1 MITRGK
7 YLFVGVSALGLAM
20 PAAAMAQAAPT
31 EVQAGQDG
39 AQTVPAPAGEGEIVV
54 TAIRRSMA
62 TSQAIKQ
69 DSDQIVDSVVAEDIG
84 KLPDVTG
91 AESLARITG
100 VQVDRG
106 GGEASGVRVR
116 GLPDLTTTYN
126 GREIFTAEG
135 RSVALQDFPSAS
147 IARIDVYKSASANL
161 VEPGIAGLIDVR
173 SRMPLDF
180 KGSRIAGGVS
190 GVHWSQSQK
199 IGLDANLLLSTRWH
213 TGIGEMG
220 FLIEGSYADVNFL
233 DSARVVSQS
242 ILTRTGVAGTTGAI
256 RYPNNINI
264 TYSPGDRYRPSA
276 HTAFQWRPS
285 SNLEIYADG
294 LYQGFRSDDAGR
306 NLTVNNGA
314 GATLSNITYFP
325 GTNMVRSFTATL
337 GTFPTG
343 TQNAIIGKTDTY
355 QAGAGFVWRPGK
367 LRVTG
372 DAAYTD
378 STYSQFNQALV
389 FTLTRVQPT
398 RNYNFDSPDGVG
410 GGTVTL
416 SNYDLYDRANYRMTA
431 FNESGRRAN
440 GKDIQA
446 RLDFE
451 YPVER
456 LGLTKIQGGIRFTT
470 HDAKLQTYSRNG
482 TAPAGQFF
490 SVLPLDFTSN
500 FAGRKGDDVDSI
512 LSWVS
517 PTPETIR
524 SNADYL
530 RTLVGVAKGR
540 PAFLAPTFQGNEK
553 GYSAYLQARYALDLG
568 VPVDGLIG
576 IRAVRTDDEI
586 NGFTTVPGTVTGTS
600 VDVPVSRKNSYTDY
614 LPNVSLRAKLTR
626 EIQMRLA
633 FTQTRTRP
641 AFASLSPS
649 ITVGLPSDI
658 CATNPSDPDCL
669 RVASG
674 GNPDLKPTKST
685 NYDASLE
692 YYFTKD
698 GSITVGA
705 FYRDLTGF
713 INTTTTTIIDPVY
726 NRLKIT
732 RPENGGKGRIGGF
745 EAGFRTFLRAPWL
758 PNWMHDFGVLANYTY
773 LDHKS
778 ELPQTLAAT
787 LPGLQPISGVSSHLI
802 NGSIF
807 YENRSISLRAAYN
820 YRSSFQTYNQVID
833 PTTNILGP
841 TLPVVEKGRGTL
853 DLSATLNPVENISV
867 NFSVANVL
875 GSAATNSRAFDTQG
889 DVYPYQVRFLET
901 VYRLGVRFRL

>member
-1 MITRGK
+1 VTVRSK
-7 YLFVGVSALGLAM
+7 YLLIGVSALGLAM
-20 PAAAMAQAAPT
+20 PGIAAAQEATPAS
-31 EVQAGQDG
+31 QDG
-39 AQTVPAPAGEGEIVV
+39 AQSVPESSEPSSIVV
-54 TAIRRSMA
+54 TAIRRSLA
-62 TSQAIKQ
+62 TAQAIKQ

-180 KGSRIAGGVS
+180 KGSRIAGGIS
-190 GVHWSQSQK
+190 GVHWTQSQK
-199 IGLDANLLLSTRWH
+199 IGIDANLLVSTRWH

-233 DSARVVSQS
+233 DSARVVSQG
-242 ILTRTGVAGTTGAI
+242 ILTRTGVPGTTGAI
-256 RYPNNINI
+256 LYPNNINM

-276 HTAFQWRPS
+276 HAAFQWRPS

-314 GATLSNITYFP
+314 AATLTNITYFE
-325 GTNMVRSFTATL
+325 GTNMVRSFTATG

-343 TQNAIIGKTDTY
+343 QQNAIKGKTDTY
-355 QAGAGFVWRPGK
+355 QAGGGFIWRPGK
-367 LRVTG
+367 WRITG

-378 STYSQFNQALV
+378 STYTQLNQSFV
-389 FTLTRVQPT
+389 FTQTRVQPT
-398 RNYNFDSPDGVG
+398 RNFNFDSPDGAG
-410 GGTVTL
+410 GGSVTV
-416 SNYDLYDRANYRMTA
+416 SNYDLYDPLNYRITA

-440 GKDIQA
+440 GRDIQA

-451 YPVER
+451 YPLEGW
-456 LGLTKIQGGIRFTT
+456 LNKIQGGIRFNTR
-470 HDAKLQTYSRNG
+470 DAKLQTYTQNG
-482 TAPAGQFF
+482 NAPTGYNYT
-490 SVLPLDFTSN
+490 VLPLEFTSN
-500 FAGRKGDDVDSI
+500 FAGRRGDDVNSI
-512 LSWVS
+512 VSWIS
-517 PTPETIR
+517 PTPESIR
-524 SNADYL
+524 ANADYL
-530 RTLVGVAKGR
+530 RTLVGKAKGQ
-540 PAFLAPTFQGNEK
+540 PAFLAPTFQGTEK
-553 GYSAYLQARYALDLG
+553 GYSAYLQARYALDIG

-576 IRAVRTDDEI
+576 IRAIRTEDNI
-586 NGFTTVPGTVTGTS
+586 NGFTTVPGATAGST
-600 VDVPVSRKNSYTDY
+600 VDVPVIRNNSYTDY

-626 EIQMRLA
+626 ELQLRLA

-649 ITVGLPSDI
+649 ITVGVPSDI
-658 CATNPSDPDCL
+658 CSTDPTNADCL

-692 YYFTKD
+692 YYFTRD

-732 RPENGGKGRIGGF
+732 RPENGGKGRIRGV

-758 PNWMHDFGVLANYTY
+758 PEWMHDFGVLANYTY
-773 LDHKS
+773 LDHQS
-778 ELPQTLAAT
+778 ELAPALAAT
-787 LPGLQPISGVSSHLI
+787 LPGMQPLSGVSSHLV
-802 NGSIF
+802 NGSVF
-807 YENRSISLRAAYN
+807 YENRFISLRAAYN
-820 YRSSFQTYNQVID
+820 YRSSFQTYSQVVN

-841 TLPVVEKGRGTL
+841 TLPTIEDGRGTL
-853 DLSATLNPVENISV
+853 DLSGTINPRDNISL

-875 GSAATNSRAFDTQG
+875 GAVATNSRAFDTQG

-901 VYRLGVRFRL
+901 VYRLGVRFRF

>member
-1 MITRGK
+1 MNIRRK
-7 YLFVGVSALGLAM
+7 HLLIGVSALGLAM
-20 PAAAMAQAAPT
+20 PAVAAAQEAVPASQQGAQA
-31 EVQAGQDG
+31 
-39 AQTVPAPAGEGEIVV
+39 VPETGETDSSIVV
-54 TAIRRSMA
+54 TAMRRSMA
-62 TSQAIKQ
+62 TAQAIKQ

-100 VQVDRG
+100 VQVDRS

-161 VEPGIAGLIDVR
+161 VEPGIAGLVDVR

-180 KGSRIAGGVS
+180 KGSRIAGGIS
-190 GVHWSQSQK
+190 GVHWTQSQK
-199 IGLDANLLLSTRWH
+199 IGIDANLLLSTRWH

-233 DSARVVSQS
+233 DSARVVSQG
-242 ILTRTGVAGTTGAI
+242 ILTRTGVPGTTGAI
-256 RYPNNINI
+256 LYPNNINM

-276 HTAFQWRPS
+276 HAAFQWRPS

-314 GATLSNITYFP
+314 AATLTNITYFE
-325 GTNMVRSFTATL
+325 GTNMVRSFTAMG

-343 TQNAIIGKTDTY
+343 QQNAIKGKTDTY
-355 QAGAGFVWRPGK
+355 QAGGGFIWKPGK
-367 LRVTG
+367 WRITG

-378 STYSQFNQALV
+378 STYTQLNQSFV
-389 FTLTRVQPT
+389 FTQTRVQPT
-398 RNYNFDSPDGVG
+398 RNFNFDSPDGAG
-410 GGTVTL
+410 GGSVTV
-416 SNYDLYDRANYRMTA
+416 SNYDLYDPLNYRITA

-440 GKDIQA
+440 GRDIQA

-451 YPVER
+451 YP
-456 LGLTKIQGGIRFTT
+456 LDGWLNKIQGGIRFNTR
-470 HDAKLQTYSRNG
+470 DAKLQTYTQNG
-482 TAPAGQFF
+482 NAPTGYNYT
-490 SVLPLDFTSN
+490 VLPLEFTSN
-500 FAGRKGDDVDSI
+500 FAGRRGDEVNSI
-512 LSWVS
+512 VSWIS
-517 PTPETIR
+517 PTPESIR
-524 SNADYL
+524 ANADYL
-530 RTLVGVAKGR
+530 RTLVGKAKGQ
-540 PAFLAPTFQGNEK
+540 PAFLAPTFRGTEK
-553 GYSAYLQARYALDLG
+553 GYSAYLQARYAFDIG

-576 IRAVRTDDEI
+576 IRAIRTEDNI
-586 NGFTTVPGTVTGTS
+586 NGFTTVPGATAGSTV
-600 VDVPVSRKNSYTDY
+600 DLPVIRNNSYTDY

-626 EIQMRLA
+626 ELQLRLA

-649 ITVGLPSDI
+649 ITVGVPSDI
-658 CATNPSDPDCL
+658 CSTDPTNADCL

-692 YYFTKD
+692 YYFSRD

-732 RPENGGKGRIGGF
+732 RPENGGKGRIRGV

-758 PNWMHDFGVLANYTY
+758 PDWMHDFGVLANYTY
-773 LDHKS
+773 LDHQS
-778 ELPQTLAAT
+778 ELAPALAAT
-787 LPGLQPISGVSSHLI
+787 LPGMQPLAGVSSHLV
-802 NGSIF
+802 NGSVF
-807 YENRSISLRAAYN
+807 YENRFVSLRAAYN
-820 YRSSFQTYNQVID
+820 YRSSFQTYSQVVN

-841 TLPVVEKGRGTL
+841 TLPTIEKGRGTL
-853 DLSATLNPVENISV
+853 DLSATLNPVDNISV

-875 GSAATNSRAFDTQG
+875 GAVATNDRVFDAQG
-889 DVYPYQVRFLET
+889 DSYPYQVRFLET
-901 VYRLGVRFRL
+901 VYRLGVRFRF

>member
-1 MITRGK
+1 MTVRSHFLLMGASV
-7 YLFVGVSALGLAM
+7 LALAV
-20 PAAAMAQAAPT
+20 PAVAAA
-31 EVQAGQDG
+31 
-39 AQTVPAPAGEGEIVV
+39 QTASPAGRDGPQSVPEAATEADGDGIVV
-54 TAIRRSMA
+54 TAIRRSLE

-180 KGSRIAGGVS
+180 KGSRIAGGIS
-190 GVHWSQSQK
+190 GVHWTQSQK
-199 IGLDANLLLSTRWH
+199 IGIDANLLLSTRWH
-213 TGIGEMG
+213 TGLGEMG
-220 FLIEGSYADVNFL
+220 FLIEGSYADVNFR
-233 DSARVVSQS
+233 DSARQVSQG
-242 ILTRTGVAGTTGAI
+242 ILTRDKVPGVTGII

-264 TYSPGDRYRPSA
+264 TYSPGDRYRPSV

-314 GATLSNITYFP
+314 AATLTNITFFP
-325 GTNMVRSFTATL
+325 GTNLVRSFTAT
-337 GTFPTG
+337 GGSFPTG
-343 TQNAIIGKTDTY
+343 QQNAIKGKTDTY
-355 QAGAGFVWRPGK
+355 QAGGGFIWKPGRWRI
-367 LRVTG
+367 TG

-378 STYSQFNQALV
+378 STYTQLNQSFV
-389 FTLTRVQPT
+389 FTQTRVQPT
-398 RNYNFDSPDGVG
+398 RNFNFDSPDGAG
-410 GGTVTL
+410 GGAVTV
-416 SNYDLYDRANYRMTA
+416 SNYDLYDPLNYRITA

-440 GKDIQA
+440 GRDIQA

-451 YPVER
+451 YPLE
-456 LGLTKIQGGIRFTT
+456 GWLTKIQGGIRFNTR
-470 HDAKLQTYSRNG
+470 DAKLQTYTQNG
-482 TAPAGQFF
+482 NAPIGYNY

-500 FAGRKGDDVDSI
+500 FAGRRGDEVNAI
-512 LSWVS
+512 VSWIS
-517 PTPETIR
+517 PTPESIR
-524 SNADYL
+524 ANVDYL
-530 RTLVGVAKGR
+530 RTLVGKAKGQ
-540 PAFLAPTFQGNEK
+540 PAFLAPTFRGTEK

-576 IRAVRTDDEI
+576 IRAIRTEDNI
-586 NGFTTVPGTVTGTS
+586 NGFTTVPGPTAGSTM
-600 VDVPVSRKNSYTDY
+600 DVPVIRNNSYTDY

-626 EIQMRLA
+626 ELQLRLA

-649 ITVGLPSDI
+649 ITVGVPSDI
-658 CATNPSDPDCL
+658 CSTDPTNADCL

-692 YYFTKD
+692 YYFTRD

-732 RPENGGKGRIGGF
+732 RPENGGKGRIRGV

-758 PNWMHDFGVLANYTY
+758 PEWMHDFGVLANYTY
-773 LDHKS
+773 LDHQS
-778 ELPQTLAAT
+778 ELAPALAAT
-787 LPGLQPISGVSSHLI
+787 LPGMQPISGVSSHLV
-802 NGSIF
+802 NGSVF
-807 YENRSISLRAAYN
+807 YENRFISLRAAYN
-820 YRSSFQTYNQVID
+820 YRSNFQTYSQVVN

-841 TLPVVEKGRGTL
+841 TLPTIEKGRGTL
-853 DLSATLNPVENISV
+853 DLSGTINPRENISV

-875 GSAATNSRAFDTQG
+875 GSVATNSRPFDVEG
-889 DVYPYQVRFLET
+889 DTYPYQVRFLET
-901 VYRLGVRFRL
+901 VYRLGVRFRF

>member
-1 MITRGK
+1 MS
-7 YLFVGVSALGLAM
+7 VSALGLVV
-20 PAAAMAQAAPT
+20 PTIAAAQETSPASQESAQS
-31 EVQAGQDG
+31 
-39 AQTVPAPAGEGEIVV
+39 VPETADPDSGIVV
-54 TAIRRSMA
+54 TAMRRSMA
-62 TSQAIKQ
+62 TAQAIKQ

-116 GLPDLTTTYN
+116 GLPDLATTYN

-147 IARIDVYKSASANL
+147 IARIDVFKSSSANL

-180 KGSRIAGGVS
+180 KASRIAGGIS
-190 GVHWSQSQK
+190 GVHWTQSQK
-199 IGLDANLLLSTRWH
+199 IGIDANLLVSTRWH

-242 ILTRTGVAGTTGAI
+242 ILTRTGVPGTTGAI
-256 RYPNNINI
+256 RYPNNINM

-285 SNLEIYADG
+285 NNLEIYADG

-314 GATLSNITYFP
+314 AATLTNITYFE
-325 GTNMVRSFTATL
+325 GTNLVRSFTATG

-343 TQNAIIGKTDTY
+343 QQNAIKGKTDTY
-355 QAGAGFVWRPGK
+355 QAGGGFIWRPGK
-367 LRVTG
+367 WRITG

-378 STYSQFNQALV
+378 STYTQLNESFV
-389 FTLTRVQPT
+389 FTQTRVQPT
-398 RNYNFDSPDGVG
+398 RNFNFDSPDGAG
-410 GGTVTL
+410 GGSVTV
-416 SNYDLYDRANYRMTA
+416 SNYDLYDPLNYRITA

-440 GKDIQA
+440 GRDIQA
-446 RLDFE
+446 RLDVE
-451 YPVER
+451 YPLEGW
-456 LGLTKIQGGIRFTT
+456 LNKIQGGIRFNSR
-470 HDAKLQTYSRNG
+470 DAKLQTYLQNG
-482 TAPAGQFF
+482 NAPTGYNYA
-490 SVLPLDFTSN
+490 VLPLDFTTN
-500 FAGRKGDDVDSI
+500 FAGRRGDEVNSI
-512 LSWVS
+512 VSWLS
-517 PTPETIR
+517 PTPESIR
-524 SNADYL
+524 ANVDYL
-530 RTLVGVAKGR
+530 RTLVGKPKGQ
-540 PAFLAPTFQGNEK
+540 PAFLAPTFKGNEK
-553 GYSAYLQARYALDLG
+553 GYSAYLQARYALDIG
-568 VPVDGLIG
+568 VPIDGLIG
-576 IRAVRTDDEI
+576 IRAIRTEDNI
-586 NGFTTVPGTVTGTS
+586 NGFTTVPGPTAGSTQ
-600 VDVPVSRKNSYTDY
+600 DLPVIRNNSYTDY
-614 LPNVSLRAKLTR
+614 LPNASLRAKLTR
-626 EIQMRLA
+626 ELQLRLA

-649 ITVGLPSDI
+649 ITVGVPSDI
-658 CATNPSDPDCL
+658 CSTDPTSSDCL

-692 YYFTKD
+692 YYFSRD

-713 INTTTTTIIDPVY
+713 INTTTTTVIDPVY

-732 RPENGGKGRIGGF
+732 RPENGGRGRIGGI
-745 EAGFRTFLRAPWL
+745 EAGFRTFLRASWL
-758 PNWMHDFGVLANYTY
+758 PRWTRDFGVLANYTY

-778 ELPQTLAAT
+778 ELPQALAAT
-787 LPGLQPISGVSSHLI
+787 LPGMQPISGVSSHLV
-802 NGSIF
+802 NASVF
-807 YENRSISLRAAYN
+807 YENKAISLRAAYN
-820 YRSSFQTYNQVID
+820 YRSSFQTYSQVID

-841 TLPVVEKGRGTL
+841 TLPVIEKGRGTL
-853 DLSATLNPVENISV
+853 DLSATVNPVENISV
-867 NFSVANVL
+867 NFSVANLL
-875 GSAATNSRAFDTQG
+875 GTPATNSRIFDTQG
-889 DVYPYQVRFLET
+889 DSYPYQVRFLET
-901 VYRLGVRFRL
+901 VYRLGVRFRF